1 MNKTNMRNNDIRQ
14 YAFERGVRLWQVSE
28 RYGYRDEGNLSR
40 LLRRELSPEIRQRL
54 IDIIDEISAEAA
66 AGEVM

>member
-28 RYGYRDEGNLSR
+28 RYGFAQESSMSKM
-40 LLRRELSPEIRQRL
+40 LRHELSPEIRQRL
-54 IDIIDEISAEAA
+54 MDIIDEISAEAA